1 MMLTAAPRRGKARHH
16 RVRGGAER
24 GQGHGMEMMSET

>member
-24 GQGHGMEMMSET
+24 GQEGMEWK